1 MSQLNTK
8 YIFNV
13 RHTLEGIFSF
23 FHKTDA
29 SKACN
34 VDQYPSVF
42 SRVSYAMPWVRQVLA
57 MYAALTPLAWVY
69 DSKCDRVEP
78 TGAT

>member
-1 MSQLNTK
+1 MK
-8 YIFNV
+8 IDIFNF
-13 RHTLEGIFSF
+13 RHTLEGVFSF

-29 SKACN
+29 GKACN

-42 SRVSYAMPWVRQVLA
+42 ARVSSAMPWVQQVLG
-57 MYAALTPLAWVY
+57 MYAALAPLAWVY

-78 TGAT
+78 AGAT